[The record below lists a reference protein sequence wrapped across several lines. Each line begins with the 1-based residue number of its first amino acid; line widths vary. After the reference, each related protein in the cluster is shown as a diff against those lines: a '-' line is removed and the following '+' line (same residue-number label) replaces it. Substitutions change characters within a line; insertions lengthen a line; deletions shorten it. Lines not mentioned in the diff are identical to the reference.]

1 MFCKRNFWLHGYPR
15 LKCRFSGYLNFLT
28 CQMKCY
34 FSCFRILRFKKDLFW
49 PFLIKKRICSSPIE
63 RTHFSQFDVRRFNFS
78 PIKDIIVKSMQ
89 IFLIQEIYIFLIF
102 LDFHPLYPYM
112 STLEQMFLCPAGLE
126 SNFFFGN
133 NVVKTVQG
141 ILSLKKHEKSRDPA
155 GPKSRMFQISALSH

>member
-1 MFCKRNFWLHGYPR
+1 MLNQIRYVLQTKFLVTRISTFKVSV
-15 LKCRFSGYLNFLT
+15 SGYLNFLT

-49 PFLIKKRICSSPIE
+49 PFLIKKRICSSLIE

-102 LDFHPLYPYM
+102 
-112 STLEQMFLCPAGLE
+112 
-126 SNFFFGN
+126 
-133 NVVKTVQG
+133 
-141 ILSLKKHEKSRDPA
+141 
-155 GPKSRMFQISALSH
+155 FQIFIPFIPTRVLWNRCFYVPLGQSQTFFSEITL